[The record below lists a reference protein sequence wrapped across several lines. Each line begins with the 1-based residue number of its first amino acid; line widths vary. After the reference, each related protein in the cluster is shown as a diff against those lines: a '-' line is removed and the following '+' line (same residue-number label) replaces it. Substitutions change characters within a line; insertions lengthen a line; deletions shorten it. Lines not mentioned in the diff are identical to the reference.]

1 MLKEFAPA
9 KINLFLDI
17 LSKRPDGYHDLGTLF
32 QTVAVGD
39 DLFAEEE
46 KTPRITVRYNIPQ
59 AYSLEEDLVYRAA
72 KLLQETFGVK
82 YGASFYLEKKM
93 PLGAGLG
100 GGSADAAAA
109 LRLLNRLWNL
119 NLSPEELEKFGAKLG
134 ADVPFLVRGG
144 TALAEGI
151 GDVLT
156 HLEPLEL
163 PDEAALLIATP
174 KCSVPTRAAYA
185 GCVPSGNSRWEIFRQ
200 SDFQNFRDFAF
211 NKFEET
217 VLPQFP
223 QISRMKLLL
232 ENAGAEFALMSGSGA
247 SVFGVFDKKSQ
258 AEKAARLVDAEARFV
273 AVTRFF
279 SGIFLTMSCGLSK
292 VLLSL

>member
-1 MLKEFAPA
+1 MLKEFAPV

-17 LSKRPDGYHDLGTLF
+17 LSKRPDGYHDLGTFF

-39 DLFAEEE
+39 ELSAEEE
-46 KTPRITVRYNIPQ
+46 KTPRITVRYNVSQSYP
-59 AYSLEEDLVYRAA
+59 LEEDLVYRAA
-72 KLLQETFGVK
+72 ILLQETFDVK
-82 YGASFYLEKKM
+82 CGANFYLEKKM

-144 TALAEGI
+144 SALAEGI

-163 PDEAALLIATP
+163 PDESALLIVTP
-174 KCSVPTRAAYA
+174 KCSVPTKAAYA
-185 GCVPSGNSRWEIFRQ
+185 GCKPSGNSRWEIFRQ
-200 SDFQNFRDFAF
+200 SDFRNYRDFAF

-232 ENAGAEFALMSGSGA
+232 ENAGAEVALMSGSGA
-247 SVFGVFDKKSQ
+247 SVFGVFETESL
-258 AEKAARLVDAEARFV
+258 AEKAARLADAEARFV

-279 SGIFLTMSCGLSK
+279 PGFF
-292 VLLSL
+292 

>member
-1 MLKEFAPA
+1 MLMIKEFAPA

-17 LSKRPDGYHDLGTLF
+17 ISKRPDGYHDLGTLF

-39 DLFAEEE
+39 ELSVEEE
-46 KTPRITVRYNIPQ
+46 KTSRITVRYNVPQ
-59 AYSLEEDLVYRAA
+59 AYPLEEDLVYRAA
-72 KLLQETFGVK
+72 LLLQKAFDVK
-82 YGASFYLEKKM
+82 CGASFYLEKKM

-109 LRLLNRLWNL
+109 LRLLNRLWSL

-144 TALAEGI
+144 SALAEGI

-163 PDEAALLIATP
+163 PDGAALLIATP
-174 KCSVPTRAAYA
+174 KCSVPTKAAYA
-185 GCVPSGNSRWEIFRQ
+185 GASPSGNSRWEIFRR
-200 SDFQNFRDFAF
+200 SDFRDYRNFAF

-223 QISRMKLLL
+223 QISRMKHLL

-247 SVFGVFDKKSQ
+247 SVFGVFGKKSQ
-258 AEKAARLVDAEARFV
+258 AEKAVRLVEAEARFV

-279 SGIFLTMSCGLSK
+279 PGFF
-292 VLLSL
+292 